1 MQVKL
6 KIEKLCKA
14 TSCEDIAARKARA
27 FVSEVIVMVGP
38 ACLRAR
44 RIRLSGGID
53 IDTWSRELIMT
64 KMSSTPIPSMIR
76 GIGSFAS
83 VFFHPR
89 A

>member
-1 MQVKL
+1 MLVKQN
-6 KIEKLCKA
+6 IEKLFKDS
-14 TSCEDIAARKARA
+14 SCEDIAARKARA

-38 ACLRAR
+38 ACLMAR
-44 RIRLSGGID
+44 RIRLAGGID

-76 GIGSFAS
+76 GIGSFAL